1 MNVTREAASEFKRM
15 LESRSLPTSTRVRVG
30 VEPVAG
36 ETTLRLFVAF
46 EDQPAAGDEDVV
58 TSEGVEVVMDKHL
71 RHYMG
76 EVSID
81 FVQSAGQGS
90 FVLRRVE
97 EAARP
102 R

>member
-1 MNVTREAASEFKRM
+1 MTVTKQAATEFKRM
-15 LESRSLPTSTRVRVG
+15 IESRSLSGSTRVRVG

-46 EDQPAAGDEDVV
+46 EDQPSAGDDDVV
-58 TSEGVEVVMDKHL
+58 ASEGVEVVMDKHL

-81 FVQSAGQGS
+81 FVQDAGQGD
-90 FVLRRVE
+90 FVLRRVA
-97 EAARP
+97 EAVR
-102 R
+102 